1 MPEFHTGTYRLHWC
15 RDITKHDQCVC
26 ICVLAPIGLSAALVS
41 GLNASAMSVSW
52 QPPLQLNGPPPL
64 YTVCRLDLP
73 FNYPPQPVEYGTR
86 FMGAGY
92 YQFPPDTIPQGV
104 TFTGR
109 SLSVD

>member
-1 MPEFHTGTYRLHWC
+1 M
-15 RDITKHDQCVC
+15 
-26 ICVLAPIGLSAALVS
+26 CVLGPIGLSAALVS

-64 YTVCRLDLP
+64 YTVRRLDLP

-92 YQFPPDTIPQGV
+92 YQFPQDTIPQGV